1 MLWALMRFLDPIAH
15 RKREEG
21 LRRQRE
27 DWPPDIDPDDTDVLV
42 PPEGRAEPKRK
53 CRICG
58 HTGPEPKFC
67 PVCLAETMR

>member
-1 MLWALMRFLDPIAH
+1 MLWALLRYLDPVAH
-15 RKREEG
+15 RQREEA

-27 DWPPDIDPDDTDVLV
+27 DWPPEIDPDDTDVVV
-42 PPEGRAEPKRK
+42 PQAAAEPQRR

-58 HTGPEPKFC
+58 HVGPEPRFC